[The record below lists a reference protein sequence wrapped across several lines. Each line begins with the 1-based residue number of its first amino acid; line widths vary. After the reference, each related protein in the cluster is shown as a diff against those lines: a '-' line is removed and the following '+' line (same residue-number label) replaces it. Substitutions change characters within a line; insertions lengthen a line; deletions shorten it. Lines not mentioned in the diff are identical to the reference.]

1 MSQSRDLVRAI
12 LLQMYPG
19 DGIVPPANEVEK
31 FDACVEDIVTSPRI
45 DNSYLRAFDDCAD
58 INDFLKAYKR
68 IDSQG
73 ANELINISIRFYFSD
88 PEVISLLTGSPLPLY
103 PNERSLPDIEVE
115 LLEPVY
121 LRMMD

>member
-45 DNSYLRAFDDCAD
+45 DNSYLRAFDDCVD
-58 INDFLKAYKR
+58 INDLSDLKIAK
-68 IDSQG
+68 IKFKLQKKNG
-73 ANELINISIRFYFSD
+73 
-88 PEVISLLTGSPLPLY
+88 
-103 PNERSLPDIEVE
+103 
-115 LLEPVY
+115 
-121 LRMMD
+121 